1 MVARDYELAYETIL
15 RFTSGASLPI
25 QATLIGELSQRVV
38 IRDAQGRPVRLSGY
52 TQGRAEI
59 RDASGRAIFRGRYYD
74 SRTIRTLAGDEA
86 LTVVGQVVVDH
97 WQNGFGEGACAG
109 HAFSVGGRL
118 TQEGDAPLR
127 GQVQGHI
134 D

>member
-86 LTVVGQVVVDH
+86 LTVVGQSWWTIGRMDLVKGLAPGTLSR
-97 WQNGFGEGACAG
+97 W
-109 HAFSVGGRL
+109 VGN
-118 TQEGDAPLR
+118 
-127 GQVQGHI
+127 
-134 D
+134 